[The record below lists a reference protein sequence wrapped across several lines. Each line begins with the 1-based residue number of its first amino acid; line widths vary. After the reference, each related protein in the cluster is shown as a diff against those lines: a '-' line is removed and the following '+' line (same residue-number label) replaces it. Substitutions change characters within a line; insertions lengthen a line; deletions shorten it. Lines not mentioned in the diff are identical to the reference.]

1 MEWYLKVLRNY
12 VTFSGRAHRREY
24 WMFFLINFC
33 ISVALNIV
41 SEATGLVLLSIIYSL
56 AVLLPTLAVTSR
68 RLHDTGRSAWW
79 LLISFIPIIGM
90 IALLVLCALEGDQNN
105 NQYGSNPKLAEGV

>member
-12 VTFSGRAHRREY
+12 ATFSGRAHRREY

-33 ISVALNIV
+33 ISLALNIV
-41 SEATGLVLLSIIYSL
+41 AEATGLVLLSIVYSL
-56 AVLLPTLAVTSR
+56 AVLLATLAVTSR

-79 LLISFIPIIGM
+79 LLIAFIPIIGM
-90 IALLVLCALEGDQNN
+90 ITLLVLCALEGEPE
-105 NQYGSNPKLAEGV
+105 SNPYGPAPLSVS

>member
-1 MEWYLKVLRNY
+1 MEWYLHVLRNY

-24 WMFFLINFC
+24 WMFVLINFC
-33 ISVALNIV
+33 ISIALSIV
-41 SEATGLVLLSIIYSL
+41 GELTGLVILSFIYSL

-79 LLISFIPIIGM
+79 MLVALIPILGVIV
-90 IALLVLCALEGDQNN
+90 LLVLCALEGEYNN
-105 NQYGSNPKLAEGV
+105 NQYGPSPQSA